1 MKARFAVVVAI
12 LAVLAGVLA
21 ACGGSSSSSEDPN
34 AVLKETFGGGK
45 AVKSGKIAA
54 SIDLKAKGG
63 NLNGPVSL
71 KLDGPFE
78 SQGDKQLPKFD
89 LTLSL
94 SGGGQSLSAGAIS
107 TGAAGYVKFSGQT
120 YAVPAD
126 VFAQFKK
133 GFEQSQSKGGS
144 SSTSTLSSLGVDPTK
159 WLKNPKNE
167 GTEDVAGT
175 EAIHITSDIDVP
187 AFLGDLDTIVKRAG
201 SLGAGNV
208 PSSITPA
215 QRQAIQEAVK
225 TASFEVWSGK
235 DDKILRKLKLHLSFA
250 VPAAQR
256 QQAGGL
262 ESGDLTV
269 VLQLSDIGKG
279 QDIKAPSGAKPL
291 NDLLS
296 QLGGL
301 GAALGGGSGSSGSGS
316 SGSGSGS
323 SGSSGFE
330 AYAQCL
336 EQAGGDTSKAQECA
350 ALLNK

>member
-1 MKARFAVVVAI
+1 MKARSIVLVAL
-12 LAVLAGVLA
+12 LALLAGVLA
-21 ACGGSSSSSEDPN
+21 ACGGSGSDEDPN
-34 AVLKETFGGGK
+34 AVLRETFGSGK
-45 AVKSGKIAA
+45 SVKSGKLAA

-63 NLNGPVSL
+63 NLNGPIAL

-78 SQGDKQLPKFD
+78 SQGEGKVPKFA
-89 LTLSL
+89 LELAL
-94 SGGGQSLSAGAIS
+94 AGGGQSLNAGAIS
-107 TGAAGYVKFSGQT
+107 TGSQGYLKFSGQT

-133 GFEQSQSKGGS
+133 GFEQSQQSNAQKG
-144 SSTSTLSSLGVDPTK
+144 STLSSLGIDPTK
-159 WLKNPKNE
+159 WLKDPKNE

-175 EAIHITSDIDVP
+175 ETIHITSDIDVA
-187 AFLGDLDTIVKRAG
+187 AFLADLDTIIKRAG
-201 SLGAGNV
+201 SLGGGNV

-215 QRQAIQEAVK
+215 QRTAIQQAVK
-225 TASFEVWSGK
+225 SAGFEVWSGK
-235 DDKILRKLKLHLSFA
+235 DDKILRKLQLKLAFE
-250 VPAAQR
+250 VPEDQR

-262 ESGDLTV
+262 ESGDLTI
-269 VLQLSDIGKG
+269 VLQLSDIGEG

-301 GAALGGGSGSSGSGS
+301 GGALGGGSGSMGSGSSGSGS
-316 SGSGSGS
+316 SGSGDASA
-323 SGSSGFE
+323 FE

-336 EQAGGDTSKAQECA
+336 EDAGGDTSKAQDCA

>member
-1 MKARFAVVVAI
+1 MKARCTVVIAV
-12 LAVLAGVLA
+12 LALLAGVLA

-34 AVLKETFGGGK
+34 AVLRDTFGGGK

-78 SQGDKQLPKFD
+78 GQGDKQVPKFD
-89 LTLSL
+89 LNLSL
-94 SGGGQSLSAGAIS
+94 TGGGQSLSAGAIS
-107 TGAAGYVKFSGQT
+107 TGAAGYLKFSGQS

-133 GFEQSQSKGGS
+133 GFEQSQSKGSGS
-144 SSTSTLSSLGVDPTK
+144 PTATLSSLGVDPTR

-167 GTEDVAGT
+167 GIEDVAGAET
-175 EAIHITSDIDVP
+175 IHIASDIDVP
-187 AFLGDLDTIVKRAG
+187 AFLDDLDTIVKRAG

-215 QRQAIQEAVK
+215 QKQAIQQAVK
-225 TASFEVWSGK
+225 TASFDVWSGK
-235 DDKILRKLKLHLSFA
+235 SDRILRKLQLHLSFA

-256 QQAGGL
+256 KQAGGL

-279 QDIKAPSGAKPL
+279 QDIKPPSGAKPF

-301 GAALGGGSGSSGSGS
+301 GAALGGGTGSSGSGS
-316 SGSGSGS
+316 SGSGST
-323 SGSSGFE
+323 GSSGFE

>member
-1 MKARFAVVVAI
+1 MKARTTVVIAL
-12 LAVLAGVLA
+12 LALLAGVLA
-21 ACGGSSSSSEDPN
+21 ACGGSSASDEDPN

-63 NLNGPVSL
+63 NLNGPVSI

-89 LTLSL
+89 LNLSL

-107 TGAAGYVKFSGQT
+107 TGDQGYLKFSGQT

-133 GFEQSQSKGGS
+133 GFEQSQSKTGTQG
-144 SSTSTLSSLGVDPTK
+144 STLSSLGVDPIK
-159 WLKNPKNE
+159 WLENPKNE

-175 EAIHITSDIDVP
+175 ETIHITSDVDVT
-187 AFLGDLDTIVKRAG
+187 AFLDDLDTIVKRAG

-215 QRQAIQEAVK
+215 QKQAIAAAVK
-225 TASFEVWSGK
+225 KAEFQVWSGK
-235 DDKILRKLKLHLSFA
+235 DDKILRKLQLDISFE
-250 VPAAQR
+250 VPAGQR

-262 ESGDLTV
+262 ESGELTV

-279 QDIKAPSGAKPL
+279 QDIEAPSGAKPL
-291 NDLLS
+291 SSLLS

-301 GAALGGGSGSSGSGS
+301 GAALGAGSGSSGSGS
-316 SGSGSGS
+316 SGSSGS
-323 SGSSGFE
+323 TDSSAFE